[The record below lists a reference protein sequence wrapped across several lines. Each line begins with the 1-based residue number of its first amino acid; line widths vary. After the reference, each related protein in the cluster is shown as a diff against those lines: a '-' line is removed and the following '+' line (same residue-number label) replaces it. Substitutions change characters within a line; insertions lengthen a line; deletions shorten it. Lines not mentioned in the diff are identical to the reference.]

1 MKMGSATMMMAL
13 FPLGLGSRT
22 TLRGCRLHREEVTFV
37 FGATLRGDYME
48 GGERSRERGRWFEER
63 EREMEMV
70 FNYGERKRGFRG
82 N

>member
-1 MKMGSATMMMAL
+1 MGATTVMMAP

-22 TLRGCRLHREEVTFV
+22 TLRGCRLCREKVVFV
-37 FGATLRGDYME
+37 FGATLRGDCME
-48 GGERSRERGRWFEER
+48 GGERSRERGRWLEEK

-70 FNYGERKRGFRG
+70 VNYGERERGSRV